1 MRRGMRYPAHKKRE
15 IIRLVEPSH
24 LLVLATLEKLG
35 ITRAP
40 FYRWYDADQGGG
52 PEARADRP
60 SRPCRVWNRLPTEIR
75 DLERLTEPSDLVD
88 GDEACGEAGEGLVD
102 VGASLVAD
110 GQAAETIEP
119 SVGALILS
127 LSKDRRP
134 SDGGRASGCTRCL
147 CGRCAARS
155 RAPDTPGGV

>member
-1 MRRGMRYPAHKKRE
+1 MSRAWVRRGMRYPAHKKRE

-88 GDEACGEAGEGLVD
+88 GDEACGEAGIAAD
-102 VGASLVAD
+102 RHASL
-110 GQAAETIEP
+110 
-119 SVGALILS
+119 
-127 LSKDRRP
+127 
-134 SDGGRASGCTRCL
+134 GRTLA
-147 CGRCAARS
+147 
-155 RAPDTPGGV
+155 